1 MRKDCLTCKYEMDA
15 VDTRP
20 CFDCHN
26 FLLWKPQEKQESVSK
41 KENIFDLVYSLYSL
55 KNNLPRDYTKYSFAH
70 KCGMLKDVA
79 AALNGPWRPN
89 PEDDS
94 QEKRYLVANMRH
106 QMVEV
111 WESDPSVIDQSV
123 LFSVE
128 AAAEAQDIIPFDFLK
143 LFWG

>member
-1 MRKDCLTCKYEMDA
+1 MNKNCATCKYEGWQRDE
-15 VDTRP
+15 TP
-20 CFDCHN
+20 CCSCHK
-26 FLLWKPQEKQESVSK
+26 FLRWVPQEKQESVSK
-41 KENIFDLVYSLYSL
+41 KENIFALVYSLYSL

-79 AALNGPWRPN
+79 DALNGTWEPN

-111 WESDPSVIDQSV
+111 WESDTSVIDQSV

-128 AAAEAQDIIPFDFLK
+128 AAEEAKDIIPFDFLK